1 MHLGEWHPNDFN
13 LFGPRKRMKLFQLML
28 ITYDPKNSK
37 NHAIPTLLCLP
48 GLVNMEKVKTN
59 KKSTLPKSPR
69 VKTFF
74 QLVPFLWHSHQSIM
88 LKLGE
93 SWLGIQSTMVY
104 LRKRGQNRF
113 ILGMKRTPFKTP
125 HFLFQGKLDLFFM
138 AWPGVT
144 FHPYFCLYG
153 HFLSYLLFNNLSS
166 WTSQFSG
173 EEDQN
178 EGVRVYVRSEW
189 TELN

>member
-1 MHLGEWHPNDFN
+1 MHLVEWQPNDFN

-28 ITYDPKNSK
+28 ITYDPKKSK
-37 NHAIPTLLCLP
+37 NHAIPTLLCLL

-93 SWLGIQSTMVY
+93 SWLGIQSVNNGIPQKED
-104 LRKRGQNRF
+104 R
-113 ILGMKRTPFKTP
+113 I
-125 HFLFQGKLDLFFM
+125 DLFWGWKEHLLKPHISYSRENWICFLWLGLVWHFIPIFVFM
-138 AWPGVT
+138 AI
-144 FHPYFCLYG
+144 F
-153 HFLSYLLFNNLSS
+153 FLISYSTTYLLGQASFLEKKIKMRGLEYMS
-166 WTSQFSG
+166 
-173 EEDQN
+173 DQN
-178 EGVRVYVRSEW
+178 GLS
-189 TELN
+189 